1 MKFSAGLRNTPA
13 RLSVS
18 QFRYSHKMKIQ
29 VLGSAAGG
37 GFPQW
42 NCNCDNCAG
51 YRNGS
56 LNAKARTQSSICI
69 SSNGVDWAL
78 INASPDI
85 RQQIIDFPPL
95 QPGRNKRDTGIRG
108 VVLMDSQID
117 HTTGLLMLRELAHPL
132 PIYCT
137 DMVRQDL
144 TTGFPVMN
152 MLSHYCDTSWR
163 EIQANG
169 AEFEVEGVE
178 NITFRG
184 IYLSSKAPP
193 YSPHRQDPHP
203 GDNIGILVEDQVSGG
218 KLFYAPGLGV
228 LETHLMPFMHQASC
242 LLVDGTCWLNDE
254 MSTRGVGEKRATE
267 MGHLY
272 QFGEGGMIEQLEQFP
287 EARKILIHINNTNP
301 ILNED
306 GVEREI
312 LKSHSIEVAW
322 DGMEITL

>member
-1 MKFSAGLRNTPA
+1 MK
-13 RLSVS
+13 V
-18 QFRYSHKMKIQ
+18 Q

-42 NCNCDNCAG
+42 NCNCANCG
-51 YRNGS
+51 EFRKGT
-56 LNAKARTQSSICI
+56 LNAKSRTQSSICV

-95 QPGRNKRDTGIRG
+95 QPGRDKRDTGVRG

-117 HTTGLLMLRELAHPL
+117 HTTGLLMLRELAYPL

-144 TTGFPVMN
+144 TSGFPVMN
-152 MLSHYCDTSWR
+152 MLSHYCDISWH
-163 EIQANG
+163 EIHADG
-169 AEFEVEGVE
+169 APFTVEGVE
-178 NITFRG
+178 NIRFYG

-193 YSPHRQDPHP
+193 YSPHRHDPHT
-203 GDNIGILVEDQVSGG
+203 GDNIGMVIEDTASGE

-228 LETHLMPFMHQASC
+228 FEPHLIPYMEQASC
-242 LLVDGTCWLNDE
+242 LLVDGTCWTNDE
-254 MSTRGVGEKRATE
+254 MQARGVGKKLASE

-272 QFGEGGMIEQLEQFP
+272 QYGPGGMIEQLSQFP
-287 EARKILIHINNTNP
+287 DARKILIHINNTNP
-301 ILNED
+301 ILVDD
-306 GVEREI
+306 GPEQTELAV
-312 LKSHSIEVAW
+312 HDIEVAW
-322 DGMEITL
+322 DGMSIEVGND